1 MNREAQKSVTRW
13 NRRDARFRQDGEV
26 GLVRGFT
33 LVELLVVVSVLGIVG
48 ALLLPALGRAK
59 GKASATICLGN
70 QRQLALAFHLYCGD
84 HGDVFPAAAGSS
96 AFGAQPEDWLW
107 WQIQVTADGQ
117 AAMRSAGES
126 VLARYLDGYRS
137 SYFRCPA
144 DKDALAREAA
154 WKQDMNRELYTY
166 SYSLNAHSEQGM
178 ASYISKARCVIR
190 LNKLGSVVNPS
201 RKIMLAEEKGSPDD
215 GPGDAFIDDGRWQP
229 LGYPLTSRHAGKA
242 NVAFADG
249 HVETVL
255 RSFADS
261 SHPEHFDPQK

>member
-1 MNREAQKSVTRW
+1 MW
-13 NRRDARFRQDGEV
+13 NRRGATFGRWRRARSI
-26 GLVRGFT
+26 LGFT
-33 LVELLVVVSVLGIVG
+33 LVELLVVVSVMAILG

-59 GKASATICLGN
+59 GKARATLCLGN
-70 QRQLALAFHLYCGD
+70 QRQLAMAFHLYCGD
-84 HGDVFPAAAGSS
+84 HGDVFPTAAGSS

-107 WQIQVTADGQ
+107 WQVQVTADGQ
-117 AAMRSAGES
+117 AAMRSSGGS
-126 VLARYLDGYRS
+126 VLVPYLDGYRS

-154 WKQDMNRELYTY
+154 WKQDMHRELYTY

-178 ASYISKARCVIR
+178 ASFISKARCVIR

-229 LGYPLTSRHAGKA
+229 LGYPLTSRHAGRA

-249 HVETVL
+249 HVETVP
-255 RSFADS
+255 RSFADG
-261 SHPEHFDPQK
+261 SHPEHFDPQR

>member
-1 MNREAQKSVTRW
+1 MQLSFTNW
-13 NRRDARFRQDGEV
+13 NRRNTTFRWPRRV
-26 GLVRGFT
+26 RLVLGFT
-33 LVELLVVVSVLGIVG
+33 LIELLVVVSVMAILG

-59 GKASATICLGN
+59 GKARAILCLGN
-70 QRQLALAFHLYCGD
+70 QRQLAMALHLYCGD
-84 HGDVFPAAAGSS
+84 HGDAFPTAAGSS
-96 AFGAQPEDWLW
+96 AFGAQPEDWIW
-107 WQIQVTADGQ
+107 WQVQVTADGQ
-117 AAMRSAGES
+117 AAMRSAGGS
-126 VLARYLDGYRS
+126 VLVPYLDGYRS

-144 DKDALAREAA
+144 DRDALAREAA
-154 WKQDMNRELYTY
+154 WKQAMDRELYTY

-178 ASYISKARCVIR
+178 ASFISKARCVIR

-229 LGYPLTSRHAGKA
+229 LGYPLTSRHAEKA

-249 HVETVL
+249 HVETVP

-261 SHPEHFDPQK
+261 SHPEHFDPQR